1 MKVTSR
7 SVLRDLL
14 LILLILCGV
23 MAVDASRP
31 RWLIAQEDAE
41 PAATDGATT
50 AGEPGGA
57 DSAGGEAKGQ
67 KNYFIWLVETSG
79 LIGAVIF
86 LLSMYFVAT
95 TVRLFMELKPEV
107 VSPPEI
113 TQQCQ
118 QLLKSKDVMGIY
130 KVVKADDSMFSTL
143 VTTGLTELQT
153 GLTEARDAMER
164 MGEVLMANFEKK
176 ISMLAVLGTLGPMI
190 GLLGTLKGMISS
202 FSVIAL
208 SDTQLKSSVVAEGIS
223 EALVLTFEGVAL
235 SVPAIYFFAVFRN
248 RVSVLTATTMFEADE
263 FIRHLNTATRGKGA
277 TAPPTAGQKPTV

>member
-1 MKVTSR
+1 MKATSR
-7 SVLRDLL
+7 SVLRDLV
-14 LILLILCGV
+14 LILLILSGV

-41 PAATDGATT
+41 PATTEAATAEGEPATT
-50 AGEPGGA
+50 DAAAGKNERG
-57 DSAGGEAKGQ
+57 
-67 KNYFIWLVETSG
+67 NYFVWLVETSG

-153 GLTEARDAMER
+153 GLAEARDAMER

-208 SDTQLKSSVVAEGIS
+208 SDTQLKSSEVAGGIS

-277 TAPPTAGQKPTV
+277 APPAAGQKPNA

>member
-1 MKVTSR
+1 MKVKSR
-7 SVLRDLL
+7 SVLQDLV

-31 RWLIAQEDAE
+31 RWLIAQEDGE
-41 PAATDGATT
+41 PAATDGATGE
-50 AGEPGGA
+50 GEPGKTDA
-57 DSAGGEAKGQ
+57 AAGKNERG
-67 KNYFIWLVETSG
+67 NYFVWLVETSG
-79 LIGAVIF
+79 LIGGVIF

-107 VSPPEI
+107 TSPPEV

-118 QLLKSKDVMGIY
+118 QLLKTKDVMGIY

-153 GLTEARDAMER
+153 GLAEARDAMER

-208 SDTQLKSSVVAEGIS
+208 SDTQLKSSEVAGGIS

-277 TAPPTAGQKPTV
+277 ATAPTAGQKPTV